1 VKRPASIPCPAV
13 WCLVAA
19 WGGAAGADEPS
30 PAVIADFT
38 RRVQPLL
45 INACGAGAC
54 HGGPAAPAPRIAR
67 PVGGT
72 SVDRRLSLANLHA
85 FLDAVG
91 PERDPRPLV
100 ALLSR
105 RHPAQNAAPAFAA
118 RPLTSQQRITIET
131 WLERVRNEEHRVH
144 RDPEVR
150 LASGSMPEPTVPP
163 NRFRMLLDEAA
174 HPPALPPPQRP
185 QGIIFGPVEPPGDE

>member
-1 VKRPASIPCPAV
+1 M
-13 WCLVAA
+13 AA
-19 WGGAAGADEPS
+19 WGGAAAAAEPS

-54 HGGPAAPAPRIAR
+54 HGGPASPAPRIER

-85 FLDAVG
+85 FLDVVG
-91 PERDPRPLV
+91 PQRDPRPLV

-105 RHPAQNAAPAFAA
+105 KHPAATPGPAFAA
-118 RPLTSQQRITIET
+118 RPLTGQQRIAIET
-131 WLERVRNEEHRVH
+131 WLERVRQEERRVH

-150 LASGSMPEPTVPP
+150 LASGTMPEPAAPP
-163 NRFRMLLDEAA
+163 NRFRMLLHDAA
-174 HPPALPPPQRP
+174 NPPALPPPQRP
-185 QGIIFGPVEPPGDE
+185 QGIIFGPVEPPADE